1 MDSAELSKL
10 EENIHRAIEII
21 QKLAREN
28 QKLVQENR
36 NLIGQIQQMDLMIN
50 ELKSRSMIDDNSSQQ
65 LSHYKEKERKIRQKI
80 QQMLEKLEA
89 IR

>member
-1 MDSAELSKL
+1 MDSSELSKL
-10 EENIHRAIEII
+10 EEKIHRAIEII

-36 NLIGQIQQMDLMIN
+36 NLIEQIQQKDLMIID
-50 ELKSRSMIDDNSSQQ
+50 LKNRSMIDDNASQQ

-80 QQMLEKLEA
+80 QQMLDKLEA

>member
-1 MDSAELSKL
+1 MDYAELSKL
-10 EENIHRAIEII
+10 EENIRRAIGII
-21 QKLAREN
+21 HKLAREN

-36 NLIGQIQQMDLMIN
+36 NLIGQVQQMELMIN
-50 ELKSRSMIDDNSSQQ
+50 ELKNRSVIEDNSSQQ

-80 QQMLEKLEA
+80 QQMLEKLET